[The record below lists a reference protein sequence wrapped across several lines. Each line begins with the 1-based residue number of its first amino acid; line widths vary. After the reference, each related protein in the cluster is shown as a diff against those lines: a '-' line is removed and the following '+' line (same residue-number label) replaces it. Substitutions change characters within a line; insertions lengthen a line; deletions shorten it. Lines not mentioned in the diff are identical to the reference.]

1 MAEIVKTVRIETG
14 NGERSVK
21 SLKKEISDLRDAL
34 LNVENGSEEWIN
46 ISKELTK
53 AQEDLNNV
61 LKAGKQAVD
70 ADATSIAGMEARYK
84 SLYQTYRLLT
94 AEQRKSAEGMSM
106 QKELAELS
114 ANLNKTK
121 KDAGNF
127 KDNIGHYA
135 EDMMSA
141 FGQLG
146 ISVGALQ
153 GPFKLATLGA
163 NGFKGALN
171 VLAKHPIMTA
181 IVVLIGLF
189 KKVADA
195 IKGNE
200 ELQMRW
206 NKVVAAFKPIGDA
219 VAIVLDKIAGVAV
232 RVAEGVAKAVTWF
245 TNLIG
250 VSKELTAAEAELAD
264 KENELIKNRRE
275 FETLNSE
282 DEARVAELREQ
293 AMITEDIV
301 EKENL
306 LNQAKEIQEQIN
318 KRNLKLAE
326 DELDIIKQKNSLT
339 PSSTEDLNKEAAA
352 QQKVNQ
358 ARAQGANALRT
369 LEKGIKSAHDSANK
383 AGDETKKKL
392 DEILKRLDENTKSEK
407 EKIKKK
413 YEEELALL
421 RKYHKDT
428 TALEEEYQRAIYN
441 IDTQYETARLNGYRS
456 TGEAILSLL
465 VQPSNAAFAQMEEN
479 AAREVMSYRQ
489 NVEEILG
496 EKNWPIKALEKSQI
510 FDENGALTKEMSRL
524 NQMFNL
530 GIEEGQDP
538 SDVLKKLNLQLV
550 AYQRNLAGVIKERLE
565 WNKTT
570 GETKEELE
578 LQKALYENNET
589 MTYHFRG
596 NLEQYAQAMGEN
608 NALEQKFYAERA
620 EMARVAFENVKNLN
634 EEQLNNLGLTLDDQ
648 LSIEKEY
655 YDAREQLRQ
664 KDYELATADAERRK
678 ELNEELTDSIF
689 ELGTAHRQSIGSIVD
704 TYKTLLDAYK
714 KDGKISEQEAKKKA
728 KTLQWLEGIEGAV
741 AVAQIVADTA
751 SGWMSIN
758 KSLAA
763 EYVLNA
769 ETAAATGPAAAATK
783 AALDAK
789 SLIAANIRKAA
800 LLVNGITAA
809 SAAVGKTI
817 ASIKGLQ
824 GDSDSAGGGAS
835 AAPMLIDSTPYS
847 YTRELQTNVEREEQL
862 NTPIYVRVTDIE
874 TAQARVRVTD
884 KESTF

>member
-1 MAEIVKTVRIETG
+1 MSEIVKTVRIETG

-61 LKAGKQAVD
+61 LKAGKQAID
-70 ADATSIAGMEARYK
+70 ADATSIAGMESRYK
-84 SLYQTYRLLT
+84 SLYQTFRLLT

-114 ANLNKTK
+114 KNLNSVK

-127 KDNIGHYA
+127 KDNIGRYA
-135 EDMMSA
+135 EDMMGA

-163 NGFKGALN
+163 NGFKGALD

-181 IVVLIGLF
+181 IVVLIGLL
-189 KKVADA
+189 KKVGDA

-200 ELQMRW
+200 ELQMRM
-206 NKVVAAFKPIGDA
+206 NKVMAAFKPIGDA

-232 RVAEGVAKAVTWF
+232 KVAEGVGKAVTWF

-250 VSKELTAAEAELAD
+250 VSKELTGAEAELAE
-264 KENELIKNRRE
+264 KENELITNRRE
-275 FETLNSE
+275 FETLNSA
-282 DEARVAELREQ
+282 DAARVEELREQ
-293 AMITEDIV
+293 ASMTDDMV

-318 KRNLKLAE
+318 QRNLKLAE
-326 DELDIIKQKNSLT
+326 DELEIIKTKNSLT

-358 ARAQGANALRT
+358 VKADG
-369 LEKGIKSAHDSANK
+369 EKTIRRLNNEIKSAHNSANK
-383 AGDETKKKL
+383 AAD
-392 DEILKRLDENTKSEK
+392 DEIKKVDELIKKIK
-407 EKIKKK
+407 EKSKTELQQLKEQ
-413 YEEELALL
+413 YEEEKKLL
-421 RKYHKDT
+421 EKHHKDT
-428 TALEEEYQRAIYN
+428 TELTRQYNANVAKINGEADAAWYQRIR
-441 IDTQYETARLNGYRS
+441 QLGETTIEG
-456 TGEAILSLL
+456 L
-465 VQPSNAAFAQMEEN
+465 VKPSNAAFNEMLKNARDDANKFLSTIVNMTGKMDVNTTEYTKSFKQMFGEVIKGVIDEGTGELSSHAHELNALYNLGFTKEN
-479 AAREVMSYRQ
+479 ADFAYEFLNAEWKRIQGVLKGIEQEKKQWNDGLEAEKEQLAQLRDVYNAVDYGRLTEIED
-489 NVEEILG
+489 NYYKNRVEKATEAW
-496 EKNWPIKALEKSQI
+496 EKV
-510 FDENGALTKEMSRL
+510 KEM
-524 NQMFNL
+524 
-530 GIEEGQDP
+530 
-538 SDVLKKLNLQLV
+538 
-550 AYQRNLAGVIKERLE
+550 
-565 WNKTT
+565 
-570 GETKEELE
+570 
-578 LQKALYENNET
+578 NE
-589 MTYHFRG
+589 
-596 NLEQYAQAMGEN
+596 
-608 NALEQKFYAERA
+608 K
-620 EMARVAFENVKNLN
+620 
-634 EEQLNNLGLTLDDQ
+634 QLNDNGLTLNDQ
-648 LSIEKEY
+648 IDMEREYYEARMALRERDIQHQLEVQEAEKEIY
-655 YDAREQLRQ
+655 EEKIEAIHDLHDA
-664 KDYELATADAERRK
+664 TF
-678 ELNEELTDSIF
+678 DSI
-689 ELGTAHRQSIGSIVD
+689 SSIVD

-789 SLIAANIRKAA
+789 SLISANIRKAA

-824 GDSDSAGGGAS
+824 GDTDSAGGSAS

-884 KESTF
+884 QESTF